1 MQNKA
6 LQLETLNP
14 EVRNYIRELET
25 DNQRL
30 KNKYFELKEQ
40 YDVLIY
46 QKYARSAEKLLDD
59 KQQPLF
65 TEEPEQT
72 SVEKEEN
79 EKQEIKSYTR
89 KKPGRK
95 PLDPNLRRVEEII
108 DIPEEEK
115 ICACGEKMT
124 KIGEE
129 TSEKLEIIPQSIYV
143 TKTIRPKY
151 AGL

>member
-1 MQNKA
+1 MQNEAIKFD
-6 LQLETLNP
+6 TLKP
-14 EVRNYIRELET
+14 EVRNYIHELET
-25 DNQRL
+25 Y
-30 KNKYFELKEQ
+30 KNKYFELKER
-40 YDVLIY
+40 YDLLIY
-46 QKYARSAEKLLDD
+46 KRFCRSAEEIMFED
-59 KQQPLF
+59 KQQSLF
-65 TEEPEQT
+65 AEEAEQT
-72 SVEKEEN
+72 SVEKEET

-115 ICACGEKMT
+115 TCACGAKMT

>member
-1 MQNKA
+1 MQNEA
-6 LQLETLNP
+6 LQLETLNKTQLI
-14 EVRNYIRELET
+14 NYAKKLEI
-25 DNQRL
+25 DNHQL
-30 KNKYFELKEQ
+30 YNKYLELKEC

-65 TEEPEQT
+65 TEEAEQASAPE
-72 SVEKEEN
+72 EET

-115 ICACGEKMT
+115 ICACGEKMN

-143 TKTIRPKY
+143 TKTIRLCAP
-151 AGL
+151 